1 MKNLQVRVDEDEI
14 EDLDELA
21 QEMRL
26 SRSEIARSVLR
37 DLLGQIA
44 ITPPIADEVFTGRES
59 QPLREARGSWIE
71 VVPVRGDRKR
81 WTSLG
86 LGIGE
91 ASLFETPKGDRLIL
105 DELPA
110 RTVAEAEGRDYT
122 GLLGLLLAGVET
134 GAIPVSRAR
143 EIVEKLA
150 RSSFRTSSDLY
161 GEVLRRLGDRA

>member
-1 MKNLQVRVDEDEI
+1 MRVWADAST
-14 EDLDELA
+14 L
-21 QEMRL
+21 
-26 SRSEIARSVLR
+26 IALESIGEVLVLG

-59 QPLREARGSWIE
+59 QPLREARGRWIE

-110 RTVAEAEGRDYT
+110 LNVAEAVSQYYT
-122 GLLGLLLAGVET
+122 GILS
-134 GAIPVSRAR
+134 I
-143 EIVEKLA
+143 
-150 RSSFRTSSDLY
+150 
-161 GEVLRRLGDRA
+161 